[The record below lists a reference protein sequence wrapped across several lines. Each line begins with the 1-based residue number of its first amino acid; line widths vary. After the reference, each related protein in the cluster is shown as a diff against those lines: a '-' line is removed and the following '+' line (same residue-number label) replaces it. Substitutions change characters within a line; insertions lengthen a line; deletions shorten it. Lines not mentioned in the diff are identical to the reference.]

1 VKSPMDSYV
10 EFILQAI
17 PQEERVKTA
26 EKYMLIN
33 LKDAIKSLEMA
44 KALNNKATALPP
56 TVQSTINQAIDEFNN
71 KIADAA
77 LEILK
82 FELPDML

>member
-1 VKSPMDSYV
+1 MKSPMDSYV

>member
-1 VKSPMDSYV
+1 MKSPMDSYV

-33 LKDAIKSLEMA
+33 LKDALKSLGMA